1 MQKLKVGIIG
11 CGLISKLRHIPA
23 YKRLKDFEVQAV
35 CDLNEE
41 LARDTAKEFNVPKY
55 YTDTSKMFAEE
66 DLDIV
71 DICVPP
77 QIHAPI
83 AIDAME
89 SGSHVIMEKPMAT
102 KVSDCEEM
110 IKVSKDNNVK
120 LSVVHN
126 DIFHPPFIKAKE
138 MYRNGEIG
146 DFRGIKIFLSTPK
159 HYMIDLK
166 DHWYHKLPGGVIG
179 ETGPH
184 ISYMSLEFLKNIK
197 NVEVFAKNFL
207 NYSWAPYDDFRIEI
221 EGENGFSSVAL
232 AYTNNYWAATVDIIG
247 TDAMLQIDLN
257 SMTLIKHDLNELS
270 YIPIAKQTIS
280 SVSQRLGNTMSKA
293 ANVVAGR
300 QKIGT
305 EIVVEKF
312 AESILNGSPLPVTAE
327 EGLEATRLMEM
338 VVKNYYDKY
347 DLNND

>member
-1 MQKLKVGIIG
+1 MKKLKVGVVG
-11 CGLISKLRHIPA
+11 CGLISKLRHIPS
-23 YKRLKDFEVQAV
+23 YKRIKNVELIAV
-35 CDLNEE
+35 CDLNEQ
-41 LARDTAKEFNVPKY
+41 LAKETSDEFKIPKY

-83 AIDAME
+83 AIDAMK

-110 IKVSKDNNVK
+110 IEISKMNNVK

-126 DIFHPPFIKAKE
+126 DLFHSPFIKAKQLVA
-138 MYRNGEIG
+138 NGEIG
-146 DFRGIKIFLSTPK
+146 EFRGIKIFLSTPK
-159 HYMIDLK
+159 EYMIDLK

-184 ISYMSLEFLKNIK
+184 ISYISLEFLNNIQ
-197 NVEVFAKNFL
+197 NVDVFAKNFL
-207 NYSWAPYDDFRIEI
+207 NYPWAPYDDFRIEI

-232 AYTNNYWAATVDIIG
+232 AYTTNYWAARVDIIG
-247 TDAMLQIDLN
+247 TKAMLQIDLN
-257 SMTLIKHDLNELS
+257 SMLIIKHKLSELS
-270 YIPIAKQTIS
+270 YIPIAKQTLD
-280 SVSQRLGNTMSKA
+280 SVGQRLSNTISKT
-293 ANVVAGR
+293 ANVISGR

-305 EIVVEKF
+305 EIVVERFVK
-312 AESILNGSPLPVTAE
+312 SILNGTPLPVTAE
-327 EGLEATRLMEM
+327 EGLETTRLMEM
-338 VVKNYYDKY
+338 IVANYKEKY
-347 DLNND
+347 SLM

>member
-1 MQKLKVGIIG
+1 MEKLKVGVVG

-23 YKRLKDFEVQAV
+23 YKRLKDLDVMAV

-41 LARDTAKEFNVPKY
+41 LAKNTAKEFDIPNF
-55 YTDTSKMFAEE
+55 YTDTSKMFDEE

-77 QIHAPI
+77 QIHAAI
-83 AIDAME
+83 AIEAME
-89 SGSHVIMEKPMAT
+89 SGAHVIMEKPMAT

-110 IKVSKDNNVK
+110 IRVSKNNNVK

-126 DIFHPPFIKAKE
+126 DLFHSPFIKAKE
-138 MYRNGEIG
+138 LVSNGEIG

-184 ISYMSLEFLKNIK
+184 ISYMSLEFLDNIQ
-197 NVEVFAKNFL
+197 NVDVFAKSFL

-232 AYTNNYWAATVDIIG
+232 AYTTDYWAARVDIIG
-247 TDAMLQIDLN
+247 TKAMLQIDLN
-257 SMTLIKHDLNELS
+257 SMLIIKHDLSELS
-270 YIPIAKQTIS
+270 YVPIAKQTLS
-280 SVSQRLGNTMSKA
+280 SLRQRLGNTISKT
-293 ANVVAGR
+293 ANVISGR
-300 QKIGT
+300 QRIGT

-312 AESILNGSPLPVTAE
+312 AESILNGTPLPVTAE
-327 EGLEATRLMEM
+327 EGLETTRLMEM
-338 VVKNYYDKY
+338 IVANYQEKY
-347 DLNND
+347 NLS

>member
-1 MQKLKVGIIG
+1 MEKLKVGVIG

-23 YKRLKDFEVQAV
+23 YKRLNDFEVHAV
-35 CDLNEE
+35 CDLNID
-41 LARDTAKEFNVPKY
+41 LARETANEFKIPKFY
-55 YTDTSKMFAEE
+55 SDTSKMFAAE

-83 AIDAME
+83 AIEAME
-89 SGSHVIMEKPMAT
+89 SGAHVIMEKPMAT

-110 IKVSKDNNVK
+110 IKVSKKNDVK
-120 LSVVHN
+120 LSIVHN

-138 MYRNGEIG
+138 LYEKGEIG

-197 NVEVFAKNFL
+197 NVDVFAKNFL
-207 NYSWAPYDDFRIEI
+207 NYPWAPYDDFRIEI

-257 SMTLIKHDLNELS
+257 SMLIIKHDLNELS
-270 YIPIAKQTIS
+270 YIPIAKQTLG
-280 SVSQRLGNTMSKA
+280 SVGQRLGNTISKTA
-293 ANVVAGR
+293 SVISGR

-305 EIVVEKF
+305 ELVVEKF
-312 AESILNGSPLPVTAE
+312 AESILKGTPLPVTAE
-327 EGLEATRLMEM
+327 GGLEATRLMEM
-338 VVKNYYDKY
+338 IVKNYYTKY
-347 DLNND
+347 NME

>member
-1 MQKLKVGIIG
+1 MKNLKVGVVG

-23 YKRLKDFEVQAV
+23 YKRLKYLDVMAV

-41 LARDTAKEFNVPKY
+41 LAKDTAKDFEIPNF
-55 YTDTSKMFAEE
+55 YTDTSKMFDEE

-77 QIHAPI
+77 QIHAKI
-83 AIDAME
+83 AIEAME

-110 IKVSKDNNVK
+110 IRVSQNNNVK

-126 DIFHPPFIKAKE
+126 DLFHSPFIKAKE
-138 MYRNGEIG
+138 LVSNGEIG

-159 HYMIDLK
+159 HHMIDLK

-184 ISYMSLEFLKNIK
+184 ISYMSLEFLNNIQ
-197 NVEVFAKNFL
+197 NVDVFAKSFL
-207 NYSWAPYDDFRIEI
+207 KYSWAPYDDFRIEI

-232 AYTNNYWAATVDIIG
+232 AYTTDYWAARVDIIG
-247 TDAMLQIDLN
+247 TEAMLQIDLN
-257 SMTLIKHDLNELS
+257 SMLIIKHDLSELS
-270 YIPIAKQTIS
+270 YVPIAKQTLGS
-280 SVSQRLGNTMSKA
+280 LGQRLGNTISKT
-293 ANVVAGR
+293 ANVISGR
-300 QKIGT
+300 QRIGT

-312 AESILNGSPLPVTAE
+312 AESILDGTPLPVTAE
-327 EGLEATRLMEM
+327 EGLETTRLMEM
-338 VVKNYYDKY
+338 IVANYQEKY
-347 DLNND
+347 NLSE

>member
-1 MQKLKVGIIG
+1 MEKLKVGVVG

-23 YKRLKDFEVQAV
+23 YKRLKDLDVMAV

-41 LARDTAKEFNVPKY
+41 LAKNTAKEFDIPNF
-55 YTDTSKMFAEE
+55 YTDTSKMFDEE

-77 QIHAPI
+77 QIHAAI
-83 AIDAME
+83 AIEAME
-89 SGSHVIMEKPMAT
+89 SGAHVIMEKPMAT
-102 KVSDCEEM
+102 KVSDCKEM
-110 IKVSKDNNVK
+110 IRVSKNNNVK

-126 DIFHPPFIKAKE
+126 DLFHSPFIKAKE
-138 MYRNGEIG
+138 LVSNGEIG

-184 ISYMSLEFLKNIK
+184 ISYMSLEFLDNIQ
-197 NVEVFAKNFL
+197 NVDVFAKSFL

-232 AYTNNYWAATVDIIG
+232 AYTTDYWAARVDIIG
-247 TDAMLQIDLN
+247 TKAMLQIDLN
-257 SMTLIKHDLNELS
+257 SMLIIKHDLSELS
-270 YIPIAKQTIS
+270 YVPIAKQTLS
-280 SVSQRLGNTMSKA
+280 SLRQRLGNTISKT
-293 ANVVAGR
+293 ANVISGR
-300 QKIGT
+300 QRIGT

-312 AESILNGSPLPVTAE
+312 AESILNGTPLPVTAE
-327 EGLEATRLMEM
+327 EGLETTRLMEM
-338 VVKNYYDKY
+338 IVANYQEKY
-347 DLNND
+347 NLS

>member
-1 MQKLKVGIIG
+1 MEKLKVGVIG

-23 YKRLKDFEVQAV
+23 YKRLKDFNVQAV
-35 CDLNEE
+35 CDLNID
-41 LARDTAKEFNVPKY
+41 LARETAEEFKIPKF
-55 YTDTSKMFAEE
+55 YTNTSKMFAEE

-83 AIDAME
+83 AIEAMK

-102 KVSDCEEM
+102 RVSDCEEM
-110 IKVSKDNNVK
+110 IRVSKKKNVK

-138 MYRNGEIG
+138 LYENGEIG

-197 NVEVFAKNFL
+197 NVDVFAKNFL
-207 NYSWAPYDDFRIEI
+207 NYPWAPYDDFRIEI

-232 AYTNNYWAATVDIIG
+232 AYTNDYWAATVDIIG
-247 TDAMLQIDLN
+247 TKAMLQIDLN
-257 SMTLIKHDLNELS
+257 SMLLIKHDLNELS
-270 YIPIAKQTIS
+270 YIPIAKQTLG
-280 SVSQRLGNTMSKA
+280 SVGQSLGNTISKT
-293 ANVVAGR
+293 ANVISGR

-305 EIVVEKF
+305 ELVVEKF
-312 AESILNGSPLPVTAE
+312 AESILNGTPLPVTSE

-338 VVKNYYDKY
+338 IVGKYYEKY
-347 DLNND
+347 SM

>member
-1 MQKLKVGIIG
+1 MKKLKVGVIG

-23 YKRLKDFEVQAV
+23 YKKLKDFEVQAV

-41 LARDTAKEFNVPKY
+41 LARDTAKEFNIPKF

-83 AIDAME
+83 AIEAMD

-110 IKVSKDNNVK
+110 IKVSKKKNVK

-138 MYRNGEIG
+138 LYENGEIG
-146 DFRGIKIFLSTPK
+146 DFRGINIFLSTPK

-184 ISYMSLEFLKNIK
+184 ISYMTLEFLKNIK
-197 NVEVFAKNFL
+197 NVDVFAKNFL
-207 NYSWAPYDDFRIEI
+207 NYPWAPYDDFRIEI

-232 AYTNNYWAATVDIIG
+232 VYTTNYWAATVDIIG
-247 TDAMLQIDLN
+247 TKAMLQIDLN
-257 SMTLIKHDLNELS
+257 SMMILKHDLNELS
-270 YIPIAKQTIS
+270 YVPIAKQTLG
-280 SVSQRLGNTMSKA
+280 SVGQRIGNTISKT
-293 ANVVAGR
+293 ANVISGR

-305 EIVVEKF
+305 EIVVERF
-312 AESILNGSPLPVTAE
+312 AESILNGTPLPVTAE
-327 EGLEATRLMEM
+327 EGLEATKLMEM
-338 VVKNYYDKY
+338 IVENYYKKY
-347 DLNND
+347 NLE

>member
-41 LARDTAKEFNVPKY
+41 LAKETAKEFKVPKF

-83 AIDAME
+83 AIDAMK

-102 KVSDCEEM
+102 KASDCEEM
-110 IKVSKDNNVK
+110 IKVSKKNNVK

-138 MYRNGEIG
+138 LYEKGEIG

-197 NVEVFAKNFL
+197 NVDVFAKSFL
-207 NYSWAPYDDFRIEI
+207 NYSWAPHDDFRIEI

-257 SMTLIKHDLNELS
+257 SMLLIKHDLNELS
-270 YIPIAKQTIS
+270 YVPIAKQTLG
-280 SVSQRLGNTMSKA
+280 SVGQRIGNTMSKA
-293 ANVVAGR
+293 ANVIAGR

-312 AESILNGSPLPVTAE
+312 ADSILNGTPLPVTAE

-338 VVKNYYDKY
+338 IVENYHKKY
-347 DLNND
+347 NLE